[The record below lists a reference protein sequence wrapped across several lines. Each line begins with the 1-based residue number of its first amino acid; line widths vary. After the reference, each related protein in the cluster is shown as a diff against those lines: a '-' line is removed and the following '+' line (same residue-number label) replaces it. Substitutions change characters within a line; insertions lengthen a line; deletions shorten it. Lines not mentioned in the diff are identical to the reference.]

1 MREVTESPQLVVDGV
16 LVTVVIISLWGGW
29 RQGAFASVLSTVGVL
44 AGLICGAALAPVVMA
59 HTDSTALR
67 YLYALGTV
75 LVLVALGNLV
85 GGVTG
90 STLRESARFRHTLV
104 IDSIIGAIFQVIA
117 TLIVTWL
124 VASTLA
130 TGITGPIARGLRNS
144 VVLNLV
150 DRSTPDALDTLP
162 DKISAMLNDTGL
174 PPMISP
180 FEGRVK
186 HVDAP
191 APEVGDPALV
201 AALQPS
207 VIHVLGDAHQCR
219 RRLMGSGFVAAP
231 DLVITN
237 AHVVAGTDAVLL
249 DTALGVKEARV
260 VFYDPGEDIAV
271 LRADNL
277 DLPPLQWANEPA
289 VSGDEAIVMGYPE
302 SGPFEAAPAR
312 IRERLTINGPDI
324 YATGRVE
331 REAYTVRGTIRQG
344 NSGGPMV
351 NNSGEVLGVVFGAAT
366 EATDVGYTLTTAEVR
381 GRIGDITRLTEPV
394 DTRECVVR

>member
-1 MREVTESPQLVVDGV
+1 MSY
-16 LVTVVIISLWGGW
+16 
-29 RQGAFASVLSTVGVL
+29 
-44 AGLICGAALAPVVMA
+44 
-59 HTDSTALR
+59 TDSTALR

-75 LVLVALGNLV
+75 LALVAFGNLI

-90 STLRESARFRHTLV
+90 SGLRESVRFRRTLI
-104 IDSIIGAIFQVIA
+104 IDSVIGAIFQALA

-130 TGITGPIARGLRNS
+130 SGITGPIARGIRNS
-144 VVLNLV
+144 VVLGIV
-150 DRSTPDALDTLP
+150 DKSTPDVLDTLP

-174 PPMISP
+174 PPMVSP
-180 FEGRVK
+180 FDGRVK

-191 APEVGDPALV
+191 APEVSDPALV
-201 AALQPS
+201 EALRPS

-237 AHVVAGTDAVLL
+237 AHVVAGTDEVLL
-249 DTALGVKEARV
+249 DTVLGVKEARV
-260 VFYDPGEDIAV
+260 VLYDPEEDIAV
-271 LRADNL
+271 LRAENL
-277 DLPPLQWANEPA
+277 DLPALKWAPEPA
-289 VSGDEAIVMGYPE
+289 PSGVEAIVMGYPK

-351 NNSGEVLGVVFGAAT
+351 NDRGEVLGVVFGAAT
-366 EATDVGYTLTTAEVR
+366 ENTDVGYTLTADEVQ
-381 GRIGDITRLTEPV
+381 GRIGDITQLTEPV

>member
-1 MREVTESPQLVVDGV
+1 MTESPQLIVDGI
-16 LVTVVIISLWGGW
+16 LVTAVLLSFWGGW

-44 AGLICGAALAPVVMA
+44 AGLICGAALAPAVMSY
-59 HTDSTALR
+59 TDSTALR

-75 LVLVALGNLV
+75 LALVAFGNLI

-90 STLRESARFRHTLV
+90 SGLRESVRFRRTLI
-104 IDSIIGAIFQVIA
+104 IDSVIGAIFQALA

-130 TGITGPIARGLRNS
+130 SGITGPIARGIRNS
-144 VVLNLV
+144 VVLGIV
-150 DRSTPDALDTLP
+150 DKSTPDVLDTLP

-174 PPMISP
+174 PPMVSP
-180 FEGRVK
+180 FDGRVK

-191 APEVGDPALV
+191 APEVSDPALV
-201 AALQPS
+201 EALRPS

-237 AHVVAGTDAVLL
+237 AHVVAGTDEVLL
-249 DTALGVKEARV
+249 DTVLGVKEARV
-260 VFYDPGEDIAV
+260 VLYDPEEDIAV
-271 LRADNL
+271 LRAENL
-277 DLPPLQWANEPA
+277 DLPALKWAPEPA
-289 VSGDEAIVMGYPE
+289 PSGVEAIVMGYPE

-351 NNSGEVLGVVFGAAT
+351 NDRGEVLGVVFGAAT
-366 EATDVGYTLTTAEVR
+366 ENTDVGYTLTADEVQ
-381 GRIGDITRLTEPV
+381 GRIGDITQLTEPV